1 MEPSQQL
8 RRPRHRG
15 LPWIEVM
22 IGVVVVGAL
31 AAGAGLGVMTA
42 RADGDL
48 RLARDEVQ
56 SLAQIV
62 EAYQLLGGDRCP
74 NVVQLQ
80 QSKLLQRG
88 THAHD
93 PWGTRYEVVC
103 ETEAV
108 NVRSL
113 GPDRRRG
120 TADDIALCRSAP
132 SGARAKH

>member
-8 RRPRHRG
+8 RHRWPRG
-15 LPWIEVM
+15 LPLVEVM
-22 IGVVVVGAL
+22 IVVVVVGAL

-42 RADGDL
+42 RADEHL
-48 RLARDEVQ
+48 RVARDEVQ
-56 SLAQIV
+56 NLAQIV
-62 EAYQLLGGDRCP
+62 EAYQQLGGDRCP
-74 NVVQLQ
+74 SVVQLE

-88 THAHD
+88 THAQD

-113 GPDRRRG
+113 GPDRIRG
-120 TADDIALCRSAP
+120 TADDIALF
-132 SGARAKH
+132 

>member
-8 RRPRHRG
+8 RRARRRR
-15 LPWIEVM
+15 LPLLEVM
-22 IGVVVVGAL
+22 IVMVVVGAL

-42 RADGDL
+42 RADEEL

-56 SLAQIV
+56 NLAQIV

-74 NVVQLQ
+74 SVVQLE
-80 QSKLLQRG
+80 QSKLLQRRS
-88 THAHD
+88 HAQD

-113 GPDRRRG
+113 GPDRIRG
-120 TADDIALCRSAP
+120 TADDIALY
-132 SGARAKH
+132 